1 MALTIQD
8 PELEQ
13 LAEEVAGLA
22 HETKTEAI
30 RKALEER
37 RSRLQSTT
45 PPTGQSC
52 GERSVAF
59 LEREVWPFL
68 PPGVR
73 GKTLTK
79 EETEELI
86 GYGPDGV

>member
-1 MALTIQD
+1 LALTIQD

-37 RSRLQSTT
+37 RSRLNTE
-45 PPTGQSC
+45 PPKVVRSGSV
-52 GERSVAF
+52 GERMQAF
-59 LEREVWPFL
+59 LERDVWPFL
-68 PPGVR
+68 PPGER

-86 GYGPDGV
+86 G

>member
-1 MALTIQD
+1 LALTIQD

-37 RSRLQSTT
+37 RSRLNTE
-45 PPTGQSC
+45 PPKVVRSGSV
-52 GERSVAF
+52 GERMQAF
-59 LEREVWPFL
+59 LNGTSGRFSL
-68 PPGVR
+68 LANGGR
-73 GKTLTK
+73 R
-79 EETEELI
+79 
-86 GYGPDGV
+86 